1 MIEHCGGDC
10 EETGKPKRPE
20 LSDFLV
26 TSTHTWQ
33 CLMANVVF
41 LWHMTWCHPV
51 ILLWRRGLHVCM
63 NKIHL

>member
-26 TSTHTWQ
+26 TSTLTWQ
-33 CLMANVVF
+33 CLMVNVVF
-41 LWHMTWCHPV
+41 SGT
-51 ILLWRRGLHVCM
+51 
-63 NKIHL
+63 